1 MKITYIIVSI
11 IMFVFVFLIK
21 KFLKNPLIK
30 LPSMLV
36 MSITAFILLMI
47 GLFQSSSS
55 FKNVET
61 KPVEEEEKEK

>member
-1 MKITYIIVSI
+1 
-11 IMFVFVFLIK
+11 
-21 KFLKNPLIK
+21 
-30 LPSMLV
+30 MLV